1 MVRYEKAGDAP
12 VRKLEGSDHGV
23 KRRFLAVRKAVAP
36 GIDLNRFA
44 AGEETNQVD
53 QMRPQVL
60 ENAAA
65 QCGVM

>member
-1 MVRYEKAGDAP
+1 
-12 VRKLEGSDHGV
+12 
-23 KRRFLAVRKAVAP
+23 
-36 GIDLNRFA
+36 LNRFA